1 MMSTDTNF
9 GREIETDST
18 SGYIGAAASNIMD
31 IDDDNLTNR
40 SIGGQDTFDDN
51 LSDDDGSAS
60 LVGFGE
66 GANSTYSGPIY
77 VRRPLPGGASA
88 GGGLE
93 RAGSSLSE
101 RVNASSSRGVID
113 GVNSRGGS
121 VTADEDGGTPGGC
134 VDDGNGGQ

>member
-9 GREIETDST
+9 GRETEADST
-18 SGYIGAAASNIMD
+18 SGYIGAAASTMD

-40 SIGGQDTFDDN
+40 SANVHDDDN

-77 VRRPLPGGASA
+77 VRRGVV
-88 GGGLE
+88 E

-101 RVNASSSRGVID
+101 RVA
-113 GVNSRGGS
+113 
-121 VTADEDGGTPGGC
+121 T
-134 VDDGNGGQ
+134 